1 MPDMLN
7 TAVSGLLS
15 FQRALSTTSHNI
27 ANVNTPGYSR
37 QTVEFNVNNPSF
49 FGGNFYGNGVQIE
62 SIARSYDQFLTRE
75 VRVTTSTYAR
85 TDRFSELTSHIDDIL
100 ADPQGGISPILA
112 EFFAAVQDV
121 ADDPASSTARY
132 AMINTAETL
141 AARYQSID
149 SRFDELAQNT
159 RNDVSAVVDEINL
172 LVTQIRDINVSLNG
186 IAPSAASTQQAA
198 DLLDRRDSLLDQL
211 AQRVDINV
219 IDERE
224 NNLSIFIGNGQTMLS
239 GTEVFT
245 LSTQPDLS
253 DPTRDVIAYN
263 GLITV
268 YDISANLSGG
278 ELGGLLDFRDN
289 VLEPTRNA
297 LGRSA
302 LGVAETFNAQMRDGM
317 DLNGNLGQDFFSYA
331 APQSIAY
338 ASNAGTATVATAISD
353 VTVLTTADYQLS
365 FDGANWTLTSD
376 NGSSASVANGAPAT
390 LVFEGLT
397 LTINGAA
404 AVAGDRYTIKPTLAG
419 ADSLQVITTDPAGIA
434 AALPI
439 RSSASLNNLGSVDI
453 SAGVVTDVTNV
464 NLLTTA
470 TLTFDNPA
478 NTLRANVDVVV
489 GGVAYAAG
497 AAIPYSNNMV
507 IDANGWQVSLNGA
520 PQAVDVFTIESNAG
534 GTGDNRNALNLA
546 QLQTVGVFD
555 GGIASYQED
564 YGSLVGFVGSQ
575 ALAANL
581 ERDAQGSLL
590 FQAIDRKSSKAG
602 VNLDEEAA
610 DLIRYQQAYEA
621 SARLIATAQ
630 ILFETLL
637 DSVR

>member
-15 FQRALSTTSHNI
+15 FQRALSTTSHNV

-37 QTVEFNVNNPSF
+37 QTVAFDTNNPSF
-49 FGGNFYGNGVQIE
+49 FGGSFYGNGVHVE
-62 SIARSYDQFLTRE
+62 SVARSYDQFLTLE
-75 VRVTTSTYAR
+75 VRDTTSTYAR
-85 TDRFSELTSHIDDIL
+85 ADRFSELTAHIDDVL

-112 EFFAAVQDV
+112 DFFASVQDV

-141 AARYQSID
+141 ASRFQSID
-149 SRFDELAQNT
+149 SRFEELAKNT
-159 RNDVSAVVDEINL
+159 RTDVRDTVDEINS
-172 LVTQIRDINVSLNG
+172 LVTQIRDLNISLNE
-186 IAPSAASTQQAA
+186 IAPSAVSTQQAA
-198 DLLDRRDSLLDQL
+198 DLLDRRDLLLDQL
-211 AQRVDINV
+211 AQKVDITV

-224 NNLSIFIGNGQTMLS
+224 NNLSIFIGNGQTVLN
-239 GTEVFT
+239 GVEAFA
-245 LSTQPDLS
+245 LSTQPDAS

-289 VLEPTRNA
+289 VLDPTRNA

-302 LGVAETFNAQMRDGM
+302 IGIAETFNAQMRDGM
-317 DLNGNLGQDFFSYA
+317 DLNGNLGQDFFNYS

-338 ASNAGTATVATAISD
+338 ASNAGTPTVSTVISD
-353 VTVLTTADYQLS
+353 ITAVTTDNYQLS

-376 NGSSASVANGAPAT
+376 SGSSVSAAGVSPT

-397 LTINGAA
+397 LTINGATA
-404 AVAGDRYTIKPTLAG
+404 IAGDRFTIKPTLSG
-419 ADSLQVITTDPAGIA
+419 ADSLQVITTDPAAIA

-439 RSSASLNNLGSVDI
+439 RSSASQNNLGDVDI
-453 SAGVVTDVTNV
+453 SAGMVTDATDI
-464 NLLTTA
+464 NLLNTA

-478 NTLRANVDVVV
+478 STLRADVDVVV
-489 GGVAYAAG
+489 GGTAYAAG

-507 IDANGWQVSLNGA
+507 VDANGWQVSLNGA
-520 PQAVDVFTIESNAG
+520 PQPGDVFSVESNLG

-546 QLQTVGVFD
+546 NLQNAGIFD

-575 ALAANL
+575 AMAANL
-581 ERDAQGSLL
+581 ERDTQESML
-590 FQAIDRKSSKAG
+590 FQAIDRKSSKAS

-610 DLIRYQQAYEA
+610 DLVRYQQAYEA
-621 SARLIATAQ
+621 SARLISTAQ
-630 ILFETLL
+630 TIFETLL

>member
-15 FQRALSTTSHNI
+15 FQRALSTTSHNV

-37 QTVEFNVNNPSF
+37 QTVEFDTNNPSF
-49 FGGNFYGNGVQIE
+49 FGGSFYGNGVRVE
-62 SIARSYDQFLTRE
+62 SVARSYDQFLTLE
-75 VRVTTSTYAR
+75 VRDTTSSYAR
-85 TDRFSELTSHIDDIL
+85 ADRFSELTAHIDDVL
-100 ADPQGGISPILA
+100 ADPKGGISPILA
-112 EFFAAVQDV
+112 DFFASVQDV

-141 AARYQSID
+141 ASRFQSID
-149 SRFDELAQNT
+149 SRFEELAKNT
-159 RNDVSAVVDEINL
+159 GTDVRDTVDEINS
-172 LVTQIRDINVSLNG
+172 LVTQIRDLNIKLNE
-186 IAPSAASTQQAA
+186 IAPSAVSTQQAA

-211 AQRVDINV
+211 AQKVDITV

-224 NNLSIFIGNGQTMLS
+224 NNLSIFIGNGQTVLN
-239 GTEVFT
+239 GVEAFA
-245 LSTQPDLS
+245 LSTQPDVS

-289 VLEPTRNA
+289 VLDPARNA
-297 LGRSA
+297 LGRTA
-302 LGVAETFNAQMRDGM
+302 IGIAETFNAQMRDGM
-317 DLNGNLGQDFFSYA
+317 DLNGNLGQDFFSYS

-338 ASNAGTATVATAISD
+338 TSNTGTPTISTVISD
-353 VTVLTTADYQLS
+353 ITAVTTDDYQLS

-376 NGSSASVANGAPAT
+376 SGSSTSVANGAPAT
-390 LVFEGLT
+390 LIFEGLT
-397 LTINGAA
+397 LTINGATA
-404 AVAGDRYTIKPTLAG
+404 IAGDRFTIKPTLDG
-419 ADSLQVITTDPAGIA
+419 ADSLQVITTDPAAIA

-439 RSSASLNNLGSVDI
+439 RSSASQNNLGDVDI
-453 SAGVVTDVTNV
+453 SAGMVTDATDL
-464 NLLTTA
+464 NLLNTA
-470 TLTFDNPA
+470 TLTLDNPA
-478 NTLRANVDVVV
+478 STLRADVDVVV

-497 AAIPYSNNMV
+497 VAIPYSNNMV
-507 IDANGWQVSLNGA
+507 IDANGWQVSLNGT
-520 PQAVDVFTIESNAG
+520 PQPGDVFTVESNLG

-546 QLQTVGVFD
+546 NLQNAGIFD

-575 ALAANL
+575 AMAANL
-581 ERDAQGSLL
+581 ERDTQESML
-590 FQAIDRKSSKAG
+590 FQAIDRKSAKAS

-610 DLIRYQQAYEA
+610 DLVRYQQAYEA
-621 SARLIATAQ
+621 SARLISTAQ
-630 ILFETLL
+630 TIFDTLL
-637 DSVR
+637 DSLR

>member
-15 FQRALSTTSHNI
+15 FQRALSTTSHNV

-37 QTVEFNVNNPSF
+37 QTVEFDTNNPSF
-49 FGGNFYGNGVQIE
+49 FGGSFYGNGVRVE
-62 SIARSYDQFLTRE
+62 SVARSYDQFLTLE
-75 VRVTTSTYAR
+75 VRDTTSSYAR
-85 TDRFSELTSHIDDIL
+85 ADRFSELTAHIDDVL
-100 ADPQGGISPILA
+100 ADPKGGISPILA
-112 EFFAAVQDV
+112 DFFASVQDV

-141 AARYQSID
+141 ASRFQSID
-149 SRFDELAQNT
+149 SRFEELAKNT
-159 RNDVSAVVDEINL
+159 RTDVRDTVDEINS
-172 LVTQIRDINVSLNG
+172 LVTQIRDLNIKLNE
-186 IAPSAASTQQAA
+186 IAPSAVSTQQAA

-211 AQRVDINV
+211 AQKVDITV

-224 NNLSIFIGNGQTMLS
+224 NNLSIFIGNGQTVLN
-239 GTEVFT
+239 GVEAFA
-245 LSTQPDLS
+245 LSTQPDVS

-289 VLEPTRNA
+289 VLDPARNA
-297 LGRSA
+297 LGRTA
-302 LGVAETFNAQMRDGM
+302 IGIAETFNAQMRDGM
-317 DLNGNLGQDFFSYA
+317 DLNGNLGQDFFSYS

-338 ASNAGTATVATAISD
+338 TSNTGTPTISTVISD
-353 VTVLTTADYQLS
+353 ITAVTTDDYQLS

-376 NGSSASVANGAPAT
+376 SGSSTSVANGAPAT
-390 LVFEGLT
+390 LIFEGLT
-397 LTINGAA
+397 LTINGATA
-404 AVAGDRYTIKPTLAG
+404 IAGDRFTIKPTLDG
-419 ADSLQVITTDPAGIA
+419 ADSLQVITTDPAAIA

-439 RSSASLNNLGSVDI
+439 RSSASQNNLGDVDI
-453 SAGVVTDVTNV
+453 SAGMVTDATDL
-464 NLLTTA
+464 NLLNTA

-478 NTLRANVDVVV
+478 STLRADVDVVV

-497 AAIPYSNNMV
+497 VAIPYSNNMV
-507 IDANGWQVSLNGA
+507 IDANGWQVSLNGT
-520 PQAVDVFTIESNAG
+520 PQPGDVFTVESNLG

-546 QLQTVGVFD
+546 NLQNAGIFD

-575 ALAANL
+575 AMAANL
-581 ERDAQGSLL
+581 ERDTQESML
-590 FQAIDRKSSKAG
+590 FQAIDRKSAKAS

-610 DLIRYQQAYEA
+610 DLVRYQQAYEA
-621 SARLIATAQ
+621 SARLISTAQ
-630 ILFETLL
+630 TIFDTLL
-637 DSVR
+637 DSLR

>member
-15 FQRALSTTSHNI
+15 FQRALSTTSHNV

-37 QTVEFNVNNPSF
+37 QTVEFDTNNPSF
-49 FGGNFYGNGVQIE
+49 FGGSFYGNGVRVE
-62 SIARSYDQFLTRE
+62 SVARSYDQFLTLE
-75 VRVTTSTYAR
+75 VRDTTSTYAR
-85 TDRFSELTSHIDDIL
+85 ADRFSELTAHIDDVL
-100 ADPQGGISPILA
+100 ADPKGGISPILA
-112 EFFAAVQDV
+112 DFFASVQDV

-141 AARYQSID
+141 ASRFQSID
-149 SRFDELAQNT
+149 RRFEELAQNT
-159 RNDVSAVVDEINL
+159 RTDIRDTVDEINT
-172 LVTQIRDINVSLNG
+172 LVTQIRDLNISLNE
-186 IAPSAASTQQAA
+186 IAPSAVSTQQAA

-211 AQRVDINV
+211 AQKVDITV

-224 NNLSIFIGNGQTMLS
+224 NNLSIFIGNGQTVLN
-239 GTEVFT
+239 GVEAFA
-245 LSTQPDLS
+245 LSTQPDVS

-278 ELGGLLDFRDN
+278 ELGGLLGFRDN
-289 VLEPTRNA
+289 VLDPARNA
-297 LGRSA
+297 LGRTA
-302 LGVAETFNAQMRDGM
+302 IGIAETFNAQMRDGM
-317 DLNGNLGQDFFSYA
+317 DLNGNLGQDFFSYS

-338 ASNAGTATVATAISD
+338 ASNTGTPTVSTVISD
-353 VTVLTTADYQLS
+353 ITAVTTDDYQLS

-376 NGSSASVANGAPAT
+376 SGSSASVANGAPAT

-397 LTINGAA
+397 LTINGAT
-404 AVAGDRYTIKPTLAG
+404 AVAGDRFTIKPTLSG
-419 ADSLQVITTDPAGIA
+419 SDSLQVITTDPAEIA

-439 RSSASLNNLGSVDI
+439 RSSASLNNLGNVDV
-453 SAGVVTDVTNV
+453 SAGVVTDVTDP
-464 NLLTTA
+464 NLLNTA

-478 NTLRANVDVVV
+478 STLRADVNVVV
-489 GGVAYAAG
+489 GGVPYAAG

-507 IDANGWQVSLNGA
+507 IDANGWQVSLNGT
-520 PQAVDVFTIESNAG
+520 PQPGDVFTVESNPG

-546 QLQTVGVFD
+546 NLQNAGIFD

-575 ALAANL
+575 AMAANL
-581 ERDAQGSLL
+581 ERDTQESML
-590 FQAIDRKSSKAG
+590 FQAIDRKSSKVS

-610 DLIRYQQAYEA
+610 DLVRYQQAYEA
-621 SARLIATAQ
+621 SARLISTAQ
-630 ILFETLL
+630 TIFDTLL
-637 DSVR
+637 DSLR

>member
-15 FQRALSTTSHNI
+15 FQRALSTTSHNV

-37 QTVEFNVNNPSF
+37 QTVEFDTNNPSF
-49 FGGNFYGNGVQIE
+49 FGGSFYGNGVRVE
-62 SIARSYDQFLTRE
+62 SVARSYDQFLTLE
-75 VRVTTSTYAR
+75 VRDTASSYAR
-85 TDRFSELTSHIDDIL
+85 ADKFSGLASYIDDVL

-112 EFFAAVQDV
+112 DFFASVQDV

-132 AMINTAETL
+132 AMINTAQTL
-141 AARYQSID
+141 ASRFQNID
-149 SRFDELAQNT
+149 SRFEELAQNSRT
-159 RNDVSAVVDEINL
+159 DVRDTVDEINS
-172 LVTQIRDINVSLNG
+172 LVTQIRDLNLSLNE
-186 IAPSAASTQQAA
+186 IAPSAVSTQQAA

-211 AQRVDINV
+211 AQKVDITV

-224 NNLSIFIGNGQTMLS
+224 NNLSIFIGNGQTVLN
-239 GTEVFT
+239 GVEAFA
-245 LSTQPDLS
+245 LSTQPDVS

-278 ELGGLLDFRDN
+278 ELGGLLGFRDN
-289 VLEPTRNA
+289 VLDPARNA

-302 LGVAETFNAQMRDGM
+302 IGIAETFNAQMRDGM
-317 DLNGNLGQDFFSYA
+317 DLNGNLGQDFFSYS

-338 ASNAGTATVATAISD
+338 SSNTGTPTVSTVISD
-353 VTVLTTADYQLS
+353 ITAVTTDDYQLS
-365 FDGANWTLTSD
+365 FDGANWTLTADS
-376 NGSSASVANGAPAT
+376 GSSASVANGAPAT

-397 LTINGAA
+397 LTINGAT
-404 AVAGDRYTIKPTLAG
+404 AVAGDRFTIKPTLAG
-419 ADSLQVITTDPAGIA
+419 ADSLQVITTDPAAIA

-439 RSSASLNNLGSVDI
+439 RSIASLDNLGDVDI
-453 SAGVVTDVTNV
+453 SAGMVSDATDI
-464 NLLTTA
+464 NLLNTA
-470 TLTFDNPA
+470 TLIFDNPA
-478 NTLRANVDVVV
+478 STLRADVDVVV
-489 GGVAYAAG
+489 GGVSYAAG

-507 IDANGWQVSLNGA
+507 VDANGWQVSLNGT
-520 PQAVDVFTIESNAG
+520 PQAGDVFTVESNLG

-546 QLQTVGVFD
+546 NLQNAGIFD

-564 YGSLVGFVGSQ
+564 YGSLVGYVGSQ
-575 ALAANL
+575 AMAANL
-581 ERDAQGSLL
+581 ERDTQESML
-590 FQAIDRKSSKAG
+590 FQAIDRKSSKAS

-610 DLIRYQQAYEA
+610 DLVRYQQAYEA
-621 SARLIATAQ
+621 SARLISTAQ
-630 ILFETLL
+630 TLFETLL